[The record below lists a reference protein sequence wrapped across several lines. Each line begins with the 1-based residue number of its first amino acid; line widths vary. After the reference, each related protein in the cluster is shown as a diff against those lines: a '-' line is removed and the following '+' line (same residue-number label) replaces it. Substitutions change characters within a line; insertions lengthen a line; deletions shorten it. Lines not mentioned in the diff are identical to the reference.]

1 MSKFIKGFAYAF
13 KGISH
18 TFKTQI
24 NFRFHC
30 AAAILALLLGW
41 YVKLNQ
47 TEWLWI
53 LAAIAL
59 VMILELL
66 NTAIEAFVDLVSPSL
81 HPKAGQAKD
90 SAAAAVLLAA
100 IFAAA
105 VGMIIFIPK
114 LF

>member
-1 MSKFIKGFAYAF
+1 MLKFIKGFAYAF
-13 KGISH
+13 KGISY

-30 AAAILALLLGW
+30 AAALIVLLSGW
-41 YVKLNQ
+41 YVQLNQ

-59 VMILELL
+59 VMISELV
-66 NTAIEAFVDLVSPSL
+66 NTAIEAIVDLISPEV

-100 IFAAA
+100 IFAGTTGL
-105 VGMIIFIPK
+105 VIFIPK